1 MNILY
6 ITHEADLGGASR
18 ALLGIIDE
26 LSKRHNI
33 YVLTAYN
40 KGSMSEELKKR
51 KCTVIIGDVQWWVY
65 PKKNLSKMRIVK
77 NRLYVL
83 WHFYLSMRKSLKPVL
98 DELKKYHI
106 DIVHSNTI
114 AVYAGAVISAKLK
127 VPHIWHLREF
137 VEEDF
142 SYEFSLSRYI
152 SMLIVR
158 KYAAYCIAV
167 SKSVRRKYQRLG
179 ITRIRVIYD
188 GVCEIEEKD
197 ISKKEWNGKE
207 SFNLLLAGTIS
218 EGKGQKEAVL
228 AMKEVVRRG
237 YTECKL
243 YLAGNGE
250 TENLKEF
257 IKKQKVEKYVC
268 VLGYVDNINELRK
281 NMDVSLMCSSAEAF
295 GLVTVESM
303 KAGVPVIGAATGGT
317 LELIN
322 NGKNGMLYHK
332 GNYLEL
338 ADCIEKLYK
347 NPEMLKKMKMQ
358 AVKIM
363 NGKFTQE
370 NNAKAIER
378 MYNRIISRKG
388 NG

>member
-1 MNILY
+1 M
-6 ITHEADLGGASR
+6 
-18 ALLGIIDE
+18 
-26 LSKRHNI
+26 
-33 YVLTAYN
+33 
-40 KGSMSEELKKR
+40 
-51 KCTVIIGDVQWWVY
+51 
-65 PKKNLSKMRIVK
+65 
-77 NRLYVL
+77 
-83 WHFYLSMRKSLKPVL
+83 
-98 DELKKYHI
+98 
-106 DIVHSNTI
+106 
-114 AVYAGAVISAKLK
+114 
-127 VPHIWHLREF
+127 
-137 VEEDF
+137 
-142 SYEFSLSRYI
+142 
-152 SMLIVR
+152 
-158 KYAAYCIAV
+158 
-167 SKSVRRKYQRLG
+167 
-179 ITRIRVIYD
+179 
-188 GVCEIEEKD
+188 
-197 ISKKEWNGKE
+197 
-207 SFNLLLAGTIS
+207 
-218 EGKGQKEAVL
+218 
-228 AMKEVVRRG
+228 
-237 YTECKL
+237 
-243 YLAGNGE
+243 
-250 TENLKEF
+250 
-257 IKKQKVEKYVC
+257 
-268 VLGYVDNINELRK
+268 LGYVDNINELRK